1 MGEISANY
9 IIEIKAILTE
19 ARSQAYKAINMAM
32 VNAYWKIGQRIVL
45 EEQNGKERAEWQRNH
60 KKLIWSPYS

>member
-1 MGEISANY
+1 MEEISANY

-32 VNAYWKIGQRIVL
+32 VNAYNVLCWK
-45 EEQNGKERAEWQRNH
+45 NKMERSVPSMA
-60 KKLIWSPYS
+60 KKS